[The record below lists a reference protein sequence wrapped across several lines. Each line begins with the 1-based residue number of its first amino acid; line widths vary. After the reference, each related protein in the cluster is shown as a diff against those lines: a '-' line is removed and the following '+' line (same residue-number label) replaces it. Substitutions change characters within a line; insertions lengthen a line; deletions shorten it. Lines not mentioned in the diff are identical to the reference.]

1 MKDYEER
8 CALCGDV
15 MSKYWM
21 ERIVTGRAVHWLC
34 PKCFHSGARQAD
46 YITKRPGHPAR
57 RKAEGRD
64 E

>member
-1 MKDYEER
+1 
-8 CALCGDV
+8 

-46 YITKRPGHPAR
+46 YVTHRPGRPAR